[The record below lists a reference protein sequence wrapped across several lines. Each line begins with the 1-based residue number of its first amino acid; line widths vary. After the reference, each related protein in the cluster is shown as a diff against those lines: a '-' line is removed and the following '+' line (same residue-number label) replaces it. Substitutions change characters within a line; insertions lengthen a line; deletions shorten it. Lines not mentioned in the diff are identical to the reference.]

1 MGERVCE
8 FTLLLRILYANVT
21 FIMCTYLF
29 FFVVTDR
36 SFLKL
41 AEEEYT
47 GLPNDVS
54 KDFVIVNVC
63 GFISWEEG
71 LEFVSQSR

>member
-1 MGERVCE
+1 MYSNSCPPDISVSISN
-8 FTLLLRILYANVT
+8 LS
-21 FIMCTYLF
+21 
-29 FFVVTDR
+29 TDR

-54 KDFVIVNVC
+54 
-63 GFISWEEG
+63 
-71 LEFVSQSR
+71 VSY